1 MQYRETIERAEALEE
16 AAMMVMEDGQHA
28 ADSGD
33 LEGAE
38 AAAVNA
44 LVLIRNARMIRSEAT
59 TLAARPR

>member
-16 AAMMVMEDGQHA
+16 AAMMVMEDGQCA

-33 LEGAE
+33 LEAAE
-38 AAAVNA
+38 AAAANA
-44 LVLIRNARMIRSEAT
+44 MVLIRNARKIRGEAL